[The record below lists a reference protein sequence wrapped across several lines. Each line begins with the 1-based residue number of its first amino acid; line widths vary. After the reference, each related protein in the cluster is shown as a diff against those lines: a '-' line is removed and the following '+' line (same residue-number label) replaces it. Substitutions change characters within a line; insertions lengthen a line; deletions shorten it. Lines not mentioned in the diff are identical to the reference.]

1 MPISSLT
8 RADFEE
14 RFLKTNLPVVL
25 TGATSGWRAAREW
38 VTASGAPDMQLLAEA
53 FRCTSR
59 DGSQRKP
66 QIEDAR
72 DVVGRLR
79 KMVGRARWRQR
90 WQGRSGRVALS
101 QGLASCK
108 PRAVYGAYTTPQCLG
123 EDWLNEHWAEGAGR
137 DQDATNDDD
146 GDDSSGGGGC
156 GGDHRFVYVGPS
168 GSQTAL
174 HADVLFSYSWSA
186 NVVGRKQWL
195 LVPAEQRHL
204 VGDEATRPLKPDLRE
219 LLTDGSDAAD
229 KGRPAGGT
237 DWPRLTKGR
246 RGGDGEGGTEGHGV
260 TKLTQIEIIQ
270 QAGDLIFVPSG
281 WYHQVCRIC
290 LESLGACIRTAR
302 AHDFCLV
309 CAISRDLRWRIW
321 RTASQSTT
329 TGSTRTARTGLLPG
343 SHKCLLTSRRAWE
356 RRRRM
361 PTYARSS

>member
-1 MPISSLT
+1 
-8 RADFEE
+8 
-14 RFLKTNLPVVL
+14 
-25 TGATSGWRAAREW
+25 
-38 VTASGAPDMQLLAEA
+38 MQLLAERFGA
-53 FRCTSR
+53 HRVTVHSGSR
-59 DGSQRKP
+59 KSKTHEMSLADYAKWWAGRGGGSDGKDDQEGWLYLK
-66 QIEDAR
+66 D
-72 DVVGRLR
+72 
-79 KMVGRARWRQR
+79 WH
-90 WQGRSGRVALS
+90 
-101 QGLASCK
+101 LANLEPS
-108 PRAVYGAYTTPQCLG
+108 YGAYTTPQCLG

-186 NVVGRKQWL
+186 NVVGRKRWL

-204 VGDEATRPLKPDLRE
+204 VSDEATRPLKPDLRE

-237 DWPRLTKGR
+237 DGRGSQKRR

-260 TKLTQIEIIQ
+260 TKLTPIEIIQ